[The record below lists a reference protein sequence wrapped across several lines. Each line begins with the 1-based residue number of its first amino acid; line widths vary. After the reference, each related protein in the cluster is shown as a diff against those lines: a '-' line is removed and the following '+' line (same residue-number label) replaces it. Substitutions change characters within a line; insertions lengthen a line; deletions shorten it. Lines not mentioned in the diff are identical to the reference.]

1 MCEILD
7 YIDFQALEAARPK
20 WYMGYSDN
28 TNFTFLLTT
37 LLDTASIY
45 GPCAA
50 AFGMKPWHP
59 SIEDA
64 MLALTGKK
72 LKMTGY
78 PLWEKE
84 SKKDEDHPLEPYHVT
99 EPRVLHL
106 HIPGTPEEGI
116 QKGLANGRLLGGCMD
131 CLVNLLGTKYD
142 KVTEFNHKYAEDGIL
157 WFLEACDLNVMGAG
171 SS

>member
-72 LKMTGY
+72 LKIERCRKKA
-78 PLWEKE
+78 EKTR
-84 SKKDEDHPLEPYHVT
+84 S
-99 EPRVLHL
+99 
-106 HIPGTPEEGI
+106 GI
-116 QKGLANGRLLGGCMD
+116 GVCGFCASIR
-131 CLVNLLGTKYD
+131 
-142 KVTEFNHKYAEDGIL
+142 
-157 WFLEACDLNVMGAG
+157 
-171 SS
+171 